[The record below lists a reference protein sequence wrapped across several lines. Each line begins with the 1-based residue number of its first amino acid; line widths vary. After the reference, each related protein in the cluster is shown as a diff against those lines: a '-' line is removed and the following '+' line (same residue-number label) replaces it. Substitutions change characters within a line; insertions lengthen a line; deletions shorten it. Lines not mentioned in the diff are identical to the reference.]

1 MIYLFTIGLKF
12 KVTFLII
19 ILEKYYSLGIHIE
32 LGKQNKEG
40 NLREK
45 K

>member
-1 MIYLFTIGLKF
+1 MIYLFTIRLNF
-12 KVTFLII
+12 RVTFFI
-19 ILEKYYSLGIHIE
+19 ILEKYYSLGIHNV

-40 NLREK
+40 NLTEK